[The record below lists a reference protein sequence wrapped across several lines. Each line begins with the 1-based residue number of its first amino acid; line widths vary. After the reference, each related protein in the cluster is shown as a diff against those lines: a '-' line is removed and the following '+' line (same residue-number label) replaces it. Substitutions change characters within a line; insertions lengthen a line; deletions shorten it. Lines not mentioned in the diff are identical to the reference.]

1 MPAPVAPRHIPV
13 LGHVFALGRDPIGF
27 LRNSR
32 AYGDL
37 VTFYLG
43 TRPVHLVNSPD
54 LIRKV
59 LVTEARNFRR
69 GKIFTKA
76 RELFGDGLA
85 TADDPVHMRQRR
97 VMQPSF
103 HRDRIAG
110 YVDVMRGQITEM
122 CGSWASGVRI
132 AADRQMVAL
141 TLQVAA
147 KSLFRADL
155 GAEAVAEVCRSLS
168 PVLNGLT
175 RRTMMPVELLERI
188 PTPANRRFDHA
199 LHRMVTVVE
208 SVIAAY
214 RREGVDHGDLLSM
227 MVAQMP
233 DDAEV
238 RAQVLNVLMAG
249 TETTATTLAW
259 VWYELARN
267 PVVRQR
273 VFDEITEVLNGRPV
287 GTDDIA
293 EFAYLGRVLVETLR
307 LHTPVW
313 LLTRQAV
320 SAVRL
325 GGV

>member
-1 MPAPVAPRHIPV
+1 MP
-13 LGHVFALGRDPIGF
+13 F
-27 LRNSR
+27 
-32 AYGDL
+32 
-37 VTFYLG
+37 
-43 TRPVHLVNSPD
+43 
-54 LIRKV
+54 
-59 LVTEARNFRR
+59 
-69 GKIFTKA
+69 
-76 RELFGDGLA
+76 
-85 TADDPVHMRQRR
+85 
-97 VMQPSF
+97 
-103 HRDRIAG
+103 
-110 YVDVMRGQITEM
+110 
-122 CGSWASGVRI
+122 
-132 AADRQMVAL
+132 
-141 TLQVAA
+141 
-147 KSLFRADL
+147 
-155 GAEAVAEVCRSLS
+155 LS

-325 GGV
+325 GASSWTRARR